1 MGHSIIKLN
10 DGTRD
15 YYLEYSGIVDAPLT
29 YGMTLEEFK
38 EYYRDE
44 YGRDGFKRLEQRLSR
59 VEEKGTSNYSDASVD
74 DTILCN
80 RAGKN
85 ETRLTKQQMIEMY
98 CHGPHNEI
106 VGVDWLA
113 EIMAEEA
120 EELKRRA
127 ETKHRGMGNTNGNKQ
142 ARPR

>member
-15 YYLEYSGIVDAPLT
+15 YYLEYSSIVDAPVT
-29 YGMTLEEFK
+29 NGMTLEEFK

-44 YGRDGFKRLEQRLSR
+44 YGRDGFERLGQRLER
-59 VEEKGTSNYSDASVD
+59 VEMKGTSNYSDESVD

-80 RAGKN
+80 RAGKK
-85 ETRLTKQQMIEMY
+85 ETRLTKQQIIDVY
-98 CHGPHNEI
+98 CHGVDNV
-106 VGVDWLA
+106 VGKNWLA

-120 EELKRRA
+120 EEA
-127 ETKHRGMGNTNGNKQ
+127 ERNG
-142 ARPR
+142 RS